1 MKKTILTTVLAL
13 SLGATAFA
21 ASHYNPFDEMFKQ
34 QAKQEHR
41 MGVAQYN
48 YLLKDENSAPV
59 AGAELRYVNRD
70 NRQFVATSDAQG
82 RVHLEFTQPN
92 FVQLVSVKIAGVE
105 YRVIGDDI
113 SDSISYKDIGK
124 GDVDYYVLQKHTANK
139 AMYVYEAD

>member
-21 ASHYNPFDEMFKQ
+21 GSHYNPFDEMFKQ
-34 QAKQEHR
+34 QAKRETR

-48 YLLKDENSAPV
+48 YLLKDEKSAPI
-59 AGAELRYVNRD
+59 ADAQLCYVNRD
-70 NRQFVATSDAQG
+70 NKQFTANSDAQG
-82 RVHLEFTQPN
+82 KVHLEFTHPN

-124 GDVDYYVLQKHTANK
+124 GDVDYYVLQKHTANQ